1 MSGELTLVVVVVVG
15 LIGLSIFD
23 RVTIRS
29 LAGQV
34 LAGQLEMEREH
45 RAEREKLMRAV
56 LAKTTG
62 ELANLERIENAGAKI
77 RAAAA
82 GDDGRRVTEAEW
94 QRMVAEDLTMMG
106 EDPRG
111 VFGDRVPSTP
121 EGL

>member
-1 MSGELTLVVVVVVG
+1 MTAELVLVVVAVVG

-34 LAGQLEMEREH
+34 LDGQLEMEREH
-45 RAEREKLMRAV
+45 RAEREKLMRA
-56 LAKTTG
+56 LIAKNTG
-62 ELANLERIENAGAKI
+62 ELANLERIENAGAKA
-77 RAAAA
+77 RAA
-82 GDDGRRVTEAEW
+82 DPRRVTEAEW

-106 EDPRG
+106 EDPRRA
-111 VFGDRVPSTP
+111 FADVPPVP